1 MQLAPGVVSEREPAV
16 QAGTLAELMG
26 VTDAVQDGMLCRDV
40 LARFRADSTLS
51 GLLVTTENGQLLGM
65 VSRNRMLEVF
75 SLPYR
80 ADVYFNRPIGEIFWR
95 LFPLTTFMRADM
107 GVPEAA
113 ELVLR
118 RGQGGFQE
126 PVVVVSQGSRPARIV
141 EAQALLMALVSL
153 QDKQFNDLQSARD
166 SLVRAEKLASLG
178 GLVAGVAHEINTP
191 VGVSLSAASFLVE
204 RVNEFAASL
213 GARQLKRSDV
223 EALVTHAREASDL
236 ILRNM
241 TRAGAL
247 IQSFKRVS
255 ADQASE
261 ARREFDLA
269 QTLDEVV
276 RSVLPS
282 FKHQPVRVVVD
293 APPGLMLDS
302 FPGAVGQI
310 VTNLVQNAVLH
321 AFPDERAGVVLI
333 TAQSVDPA
341 QVRLEVADDGAGMAP
356 DVLEQAFEPFFT
368 TKRQSGGTGLGL
380 HIVHNLVVNVLGGSL
395 GVASQLGEGT
405 RFTMDFPCRVVRRE
419 LPSRRGASGLR
430 KG

>member
-1 MQLAPGVVSEREPAV
+1 
-16 QAGTLAELMG
+16 
-26 VTDAVQDGMLCRDV
+26 
-40 LARFRADSTLS
+40 
-51 GLLVTTENGQLLGM
+51 
-65 VSRNRMLEVF
+65 
-75 SLPYR
+75 
-80 ADVYFNRPIGEIFWR
+80 VYFNRPIGEIFWQ

-118 RGQGGFQE
+118 RGQGAFQE

-223 EALVTHAREASDL
+223 EALVTHAGEASEL

-302 FPGAVGQI
+302 FPGAVAQI
-310 VTNLVQNAVLH
+310 VTNLIHNAVLH
-321 AFPDERAGVVLI
+321 AFPDERAGVVRI

-395 GVASQLGEGT
+395 GVTSQLGEGT

-419 LPSRRGASGLR
+419 LPSRRGASGLH